1 MTRKLATTVFIILA
15 LSFTAFAQAPATPAP
30 TGPAPTKIGVI
41 NIQAAIAGTNEGQR
55 DLNALDKKY
64 EPKRTELTNAQKE
77 LETLQKQL
85 DTDGPKMAETA
96 RAALVKNIDTKRK
109 TLQRNFED
117 AQSEFTR
124 EQNEIANRIGQKMMN
139 ILEKYANDNGY
150 AVIFDV
156 SGQTGQVLWA
166 HAAVNLIRPIVD
178 AYNAQSN
185 VPPPPPEAPSAGA
198 PGAQPRS
205 ATPAR
210 PATSPRPA
218 ATPR

>member
-1 MTRKLATTVFIILA
+1 MTRKLAIATFIVLA

-55 DLNALDKKY
+55 DFGALDKKY
-64 EPKRTELTNAQKE
+64 EPKRAELTNAQKE

-85 DTDGPKMAETA
+85 ETDGPKMAEAA

-109 TLQRNFED
+109 TLQRSYED

-139 ILEKYANDNGY
+139 ILEKYANDNGF
-150 AVIFDV
+150 AVVFDV
-156 SGQTGQVLWA
+156 SSQTGQILWA
-166 HAAVNLIRPIVD
+166 HAAVNLIKPIVD

-198 PGAQPRS
+198 PS
-205 ATPAR
+205 APAR

-218 ATPR
+218 TTPRTGAGPR